1 MATVNS
7 LDDPPRERSDGPL
20 GAYSTRPVLR
30 DSEDVE
36 EFPLLLQSE
45 QVRALIEVAR
55 HQGLTA
61 VGLARCLIGDYLR
74 RTSNTLPA
82 KNSSAGGCHS

>member
-7 LDDPPRERSDGPL
+7 LNDPPRERSDGPL

-36 EFPLLLQSE
+36 EFPLLLQSD
-45 QVRALIEVAR
+45 QVRALIEVAG

-61 VGLARCLIGDYLR
+61 VGLARRLIGDYLR
-74 RTSNTLPA
+74 QTWSALPA
-82 KNSSAGGCHS
+82 RNSSAGGGDS